1 MPFSMVNF
9 IRITRQTLYL
19 SIEMGYY
26 YIYMSIQPRS
36 PISRP
41 KSDVNTARIL
51 QTTFS
56 VAIVLA
62 TLFVGFSP
70 KMFSSNFSG
79 LISSWLTSQPENG
92 VVVPVT
98 QGPGKPI
105 GIVSGH
111 WGNGNDPG
119 AVCPD
124 GTNEHD
130 VNLAIATLVR
140 QKLEARGYQVDMLQ
154 EFDSRLD
161 GYNGAVLLAI
171 HTDTCDVI
179 DDQATGFKVATST
192 YSHDSN
198 LANRLT
204 ACLDTRYAKV
214 TGLKFN
220 PGGITENM
228 TDYHAFRAVD
238 PATTAA
244 IIETGFLNLD
254 HDILV
259 NHPDV
264 IADGI
269 VSGLVCFVA
278 NESVQTLP
286 LPTP

>member
-1 MPFSMVNF
+1 MVNF
-9 IRITRQTLYL
+9 IHFALQPLYL
-19 SIEMGYY
+19 LVELGYY
-26 YIYMSIQPRS
+26 YQNMTIQPRS
-36 PISRP
+36 FSNRRN
-41 KSDVNTARIL
+41 DGARTANIL

-56 VAIVLA
+56 VAILLA

-70 KMFSSNFSG
+70 KMFSSNLSS
-79 LISSWLTSQPENG
+79 LISGWLTSQPANG
-92 VVVPVT
+92 PVVQAT

-105 GIVSGH
+105 GIVAGH

-124 GTNEHD
+124 GTKEQV

-161 GYNGAVLLAI
+161 GYNGEVLLAI

-179 DDQATGFKVATST
+179 SDQATGFKVATST
-192 YSHDSN
+192 YSHDTN

-204 ACLDTRYAKV
+204 ACLETRYASV
-214 TGLKFN
+214 TGLKLN

-254 HDILV
+254 RNILV

-264 IADGI
+264 VADGI

-278 NESVQTLP
+278 NESVQP
-286 LPTP
+286 LPIPTP

>member
-1 MPFSMVNF
+1 M
-9 IRITRQTLYL
+9 T
-19 SIEMGYY
+19 
-26 YIYMSIQPRS
+26 IQPRTS
-36 PISRP
+36 SNRQN
-41 KSDVNTARIL
+41 DGVHTAHIL

-56 VAIVLA
+56 VAILLA

-70 KMFSSNFSG
+70 TMFSSNFSS
-79 LISSWLTSQPENG
+79 LISGWLTSQPFNG
-92 VVVPVT
+92 PVMQVT

-119 AVCPD
+119 AICPD
-124 GTNEHD
+124 GTKEQV

-161 GYNGAVLLAI
+161 GYNGEVLLAI

-179 DDQATGFKVATST
+179 NDQATGFKVATST
-192 YSHDSN
+192 YSHDTN

-204 ACLDTRYAKV
+204 ACLESRYAKA

-254 HDILV
+254 RDILV
-259 NHPDV
+259 NHPDT

-278 NESVQTLP
+278 NESVQALP
-286 LPTP
+286 IPTP

>member
-1 MPFSMVNF
+1 MTV
-9 IRITRQTLYL
+9 
-19 SIEMGYY
+19 
-26 YIYMSIQPRS
+26 QPRS
-36 PISRP
+36 SSSRP
-41 KSDVNTARIL
+41 RGGVHTARIL

-56 VAIVLA
+56 VAILLA

-70 KMFSSNFSG
+70 KMFSSNLSS
-79 LISSWLTSQPENG
+79 LISGWLASQPDSG
-92 VVVPVT
+92 PIAQTT

-111 WGNGNDPG
+111 WGNGGDPG

-130 VNLAIATLVR
+130 VNLAIASLVR
-140 QKLEARGYQVDMLQ
+140 QKLEARGYQVDLLQ

-161 GYNGAVLLAI
+161 GYNAEVLLAI

-179 DDQATGFKVATST
+179 NDQATGFKVATST
-192 YSHDSN
+192 YSHDTN

-204 ACLDTRYAKV
+204 ACLENHYAKV

-228 TDYHAFRAVD
+228 TDYHAFRAVN

-254 HDILV
+254 RDILV

-264 IADGI
+264 VADGI
-269 VSGLVCFVA
+269 VSGVLCFVT
-278 NESVQTLP
+278 NESVQAVP
-286 LPTP
+286 LTTP

>member
-1 MPFSMVNF
+1 MVNF
-9 IRITRQTLYL
+9 IRFVWQTLHL
-19 SIEMGYY
+19 SVELGYY
-26 YIYMSIQPRS
+26 YLIMAIQPRS
-36 PISRP
+36 YSSRQRGG
-41 KSDVNTARIL
+41 VHTGRIL

-56 VAIVLA
+56 VAILLA

-70 KMFSSNFSG
+70 TMFSSNLGSVITG
-79 LISSWLTSQPENG
+79 WLSSQPEVG
-92 VVVPVT
+92 PVAQAT

-130 VNLAIATLVR
+130 VNLAISTLVR

-161 GYNGAVLLAI
+161 GYNGEVLLAI

-179 DDQATGFKVATST
+179 NDQATGFKLATST
-192 YSHDSN
+192 YSHDTN

-204 ACLDTRYAKV
+204 ACLETNYARV

-228 TDYHAFRAVD
+228 TDYHAFRAVN

-254 HDILV
+254 RDILV

-269 VSGLVCFVA
+269 VSGLICFVT
-278 NESVQTLP
+278 NESVESLP
-286 LPTP
+286 LPTTP

>member
-1 MPFSMVNF
+1 MVNF
-9 IRITRQTLYL
+9 FHFNLPSLARIGRIGVLLLNMT
-19 SIEMGYY
+19 
-26 YIYMSIQPRS
+26 IQHLQS
-36 PISRP
+36 SSRP
-41 KSDVNTARIL
+41 RDGVHTVRIL

-56 VAIVLA
+56 VAILLA

-70 KMFSSNFSG
+70 KMFSSNLGS
-79 LISSWLTSQPENG
+79 LISDWLVSQQSTG
-92 VVVPVT
+92 PVADTT

-140 QKLEARGYQVDMLQ
+140 QKLEAHGLQVDMLQ
-154 EFDSRLD
+154 EFDPRLD
-161 GYNGAVLLAI
+161 GYNGELLLAI

-179 DDQATGFKVATST
+179 NDQATGFKVATST
-192 YSHDSN
+192 YSHDTN

-204 ACLDTRYAKV
+204 ACLEYYYGKV

-228 TDYHAFRAVD
+228 TDYHAFRAVA

-254 HDILV
+254 RDILV

-269 VSGLVCFVA
+269 VSGLVCFVN
-278 NESVQTLP
+278 NESVQAISS
-286 LPTP
+286 PTP